1 MTLSSSLRRAVGYF
15 DGSAKDSYDDEAITV
30 PQEFRSHREEALGV
44 RRLSHDGAADYDE
57 IYADAPPAYPQ
68 RGQERAAN
76 PLTLVRPHNA
86 EFCLFA
92 PEEFNDAQ
100 QITDRF
106 RGDAAVIRDMQG
118 CETALAQRLTDFCSG
133 LVYALDGSLQRLD
146 DKVLLLAPRDLELSS
161 EAAAGFLEKG
171 FFNQI

>member
-1 MTLSSSLRRAVGYF
+1 MSLGSSLRRAVGYF
-15 DGSAKDSYDDEAITV
+15 DGSAKDSYDDEPITV
-30 PQEFRSHREEALGV
+30 PQEFRSREEALDV
-44 RRLSHDGAADYDE
+44 RRLSREDAADYDE
-57 IYADAPPAYPQ
+57 IYADAPPTYPR
-68 RGQERAAN
+68 RGQERAAS
-76 PLTLVRPHNA
+76 PLTLVRPHDA

-100 QITDRF
+100 QIADRF
-106 RGDAAVIRDMQG
+106 RSDAAVICNMQG

-133 LVYALDGSLQRLD
+133 LVYALDGRLQRLD
-146 DKVLLLAPRDLELSS
+146 EKVLLLAPRDLELSS